1 MTPRIAVPRVRPPC
15 ENFSQRLAARL
26 RLADALCPPQ
36 RESCV
41 CGYVRR
47 REKGWRV
54 MSFPQF
60 RVVPRIRSLPRS
72 LVPTA
77 AFLLASMSAWAIV
90 TDLAQVR
97 NVYRPV
103 AEHADQADLNA
114 LAANEKFTEAF
125 ELGDELF
132 AAAFNALDGGGA
144 NVGRGQRYTRIP
156 RADLKGTTDWFNH
169 RPMRVTGPNAGGCFE
184 CHEAPFEDGAG
195 TAALNVHRDP
205 FRTGNISQFVE
216 RNTPHVFAP
225 GAIQRL
231 AEEMTDALGADQ
243 QRLVADVCRFGGT
256 RTMTLDAKG
265 VSFGTLSATRTA
277 TAPSCTV
284 TFNTDGVR
292 GVDFQPSVDN
302 PAAPVAL
309 IVRPFQWKGS
319 VPFLRDFNRGAA
331 HNELG
336 MQAVEIVGDN
346 VDGDFDGVSNELT
359 IGDMTALAVY
369 MAAQPRPTTLLEL
382 NSLGLLE
389 PALTS
394 AQISRI
400 NRGRQVFGE
409 VGCTSCHVQQMTLDS
424 PIFSEPSQ
432 NAAYRDGAAFPA
444 GQPTMNVLDP
454 RNPITFDLSRDQP
467 DNIIRNS
474 SGAIRARLGSFT
486 RRDSSGRTVVELYG
500 DLKRHAMGPRL
511 AEPVNEIAGDDV
523 TPIPVSPRNR
533 HAPDTFLTE
542 NLWGVGST
550 APYMHD
556 GRATTLAEAI
566 IEHAASNSDN
576 ASEARASRAAYLA
589 RSLGDKQALIAF
601 LENLVLFKLEEQDA
615 AGAAAALQTLAGATT
630 TSPQR
635 VKIKP
640 KGFAIRLE

>member
-1 MTPRIAVPRVRPPC
+1 
-15 ENFSQRLAARL
+15 
-26 RLADALCPPQ
+26 
-36 RESCV
+36 
-41 CGYVRR
+41 
-47 REKGWRV
+47 
-54 MSFPQF
+54 
-60 RVVPRIRSLPRS
+60 
-72 LVPTA
+72 LV
-77 AFLLASMSAWAIV
+77 AFLVASVSAWAIV
-90 TDLAQVR
+90 TDLANVR
-97 NVYRPV
+97 SLYR
-103 AEHADQADLNA
+103 AAGEHIDQADLNA
-114 LAANEKFTEAF
+114 LTGNQRFTEAF
-125 ELGDELF
+125 EIGDELF
-132 AAAFNALDGGGA
+132 ATAFNALDGGGA

-156 RADLKGTTDWFNH
+156 RADLKGGGEWFNH
-169 RPMRVTGPNAGGCFE
+169 TPIRVTGPNAGGCFE
-184 CHEAPFEDGAG
+184 CHEQPFEDGAG

-205 FRTGNISQFVE
+205 FRTGNIGQFIE

-231 AEEMTDALGADQ
+231 AEEMTDALSADQ
-243 QRLVADVCRFGGT
+243 QRLVADTCRLGGT
-256 RTMTLDAKG
+256 RSVALDAKG
-265 VSFGTLSATRTA
+265 VNFGTLSATRTA

-302 PAAPVAL
+302 PASPVAL

-319 VPFLRDFNRGAA
+319 VAFLRDFNRGAA

-336 MQAVEIVGDN
+336 MQAVEVVGDN

-359 IGDMTALAVY
+359 IGDMTSLAVY

-382 NSLGLLE
+382 NALGLLE

-400 NRGRQVFGE
+400 NRGRQVFGD
-409 VGCTSCHVQQMTLDS
+409 VGCTACHVPQLTLDS

-432 NAAYRDGAAFPA
+432 NAAFRDGAAFPA
-444 GQPTMNVLDP
+444 GQPTVNVVDP
-454 RNPITFDLSRDQP
+454 RNPVTFDLTRDQP

-474 SGAIRARLGSFT
+474 SGAVRARLGSFT
-486 RRDSSGRTVVELYG
+486 RRDSSGRTVIELYG

-511 AEPVNEIAGDDV
+511 TEPVNEIAGDDV

-533 HAPDTFLTE
+533 HTPDTFLTE

-566 IEHAASNSDN
+566 IEHAASNNDT
-576 ASEARASRAAYLA
+576 ASEARASRAAFLS
-589 RSLGDKQALIAF
+589 RSLSDRQAVIAF
-601 LENLVLFKLEEQDA
+601 LENLVLFKLEEDDAAAA
-615 AGAAAALQTLAGATT
+615 AGAASALQTLSGVTT
-630 TSPQR
+630 TQPR
-635 VKIKP
+635 VKIAP
-640 KGFAIRLE
+640 KGFKIRLE

>member
-1 MTPRIAVPRVRPPC
+1 
-15 ENFSQRLAARL
+15 
-26 RLADALCPPQ
+26 
-36 RESCV
+36 
-41 CGYVRR
+41 
-47 REKGWRV
+47 
-54 MSFPQF
+54 MSFQLWVA
-60 RVVPRIRSLPRS
+60 RRIRSLPRS
-72 LVPTA
+72 LLIVVA
-77 AFLLASMSAWAIV
+77 LLFASMSAWAIV

-97 NVYRPV
+97 LVHSAV
-103 AEHADQADLNA
+103 AEHVDQADLNA
-114 LAANEKFTEAF
+114 LAANQKFAEAF
-125 ELGDELF
+125 EIGDELF
-132 AAAFNALDGGGA
+132 ATAFNALDGGGA

-156 RADLKGTTDWFNH
+156 RADLKGSNEWFNH
-169 RPMRVTGPNAGGCFE
+169 TPTRVTGPNAGGCFE

-205 FRTGNISQFVE
+205 FRTGNISQFIE

-243 QRLVADVCRFGGT
+243 QRLVTDVCRAGGT
-256 RTMTLDAKG
+256 RSVTLDAKG
-265 VSFGTLSATRTA
+265 VNFGTLSATRTA
-277 TAPSCTV
+277 TAPACTV

-292 GVDFQPSVDN
+292 GVDFLPSVDN

-336 MQAVEIVGDN
+336 MQAVEVVGDN
-346 VDGDFDGVSNELT
+346 VDGDFDGVTNELS

-382 NSLGLLE
+382 NALGLLE
-389 PALTS
+389 PSLTS
-394 AQISRI
+394 AQVSRI

-409 VGCTSCHVQQMTLDS
+409 VGCTSCHVQQLTLDS
-424 PIFSEPSQ
+424 PIYSEPSQ
-432 NAAYRDGAAFPA
+432 NAAFRDGAAFPA
-444 GQPTMNVLDP
+444 GQPTVNVVDP
-454 RNPITFDLSRDQP
+454 RNPVTFDLTRDQP
-467 DNIIRNS
+467 DNIIRTS
-474 SGAIRARLGSFT
+474 SGSIRARLGSFT
-486 RRDSSGRTVVELYG
+486 RRDSSGRVIIELYG

-511 AEPVNEIAGDDV
+511 AEAVNEIAGDDV

-533 HAPDTFLTE
+533 HTPDTYLTE

-566 IEHAASNSDN
+566 IEHAASNSDT

-589 RSLGDKQALIAF
+589 RSQADKLAVIAF
-601 LENLVLFKLEEQDA
+601 LQNLVLFKLEEPDA
-615 AGAAAALQTLAGATT
+615 AAASATAALQTLVGAP
-630 TSPQR
+630 SPTQQR
-635 VKIKP
+635 VKISP
-640 KGFAIRLE
+640 KGFKIRLD